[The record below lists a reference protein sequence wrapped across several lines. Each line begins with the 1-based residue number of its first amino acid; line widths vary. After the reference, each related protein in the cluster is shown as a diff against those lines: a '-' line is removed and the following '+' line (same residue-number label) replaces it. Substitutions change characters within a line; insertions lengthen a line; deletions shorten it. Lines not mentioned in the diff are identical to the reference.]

1 MSLALTDFPR
11 KGDNLPVS
19 FRNSRFPVFPPAYA
33 AKIKERRPDVW
44 ARGGNIRG
52 NSQYR
57 ILTRVVA
64 QGGMAKTAEERA
76 AMRLREAWAAR
87 HFKDHL
93 IAGVVAQMKW
103 LVIGEQGVSGMKAVV
118 EQQGRVRRTRQS
130 RDN

>member
-1 MSLALTDFPR
+1 MSLTDFPR

-19 FRNSRFPVFPPAYA
+19 FRNSRFPLFPPAYA
-33 AKIKERRPDVW
+33 ADLKRKRPDIW

-57 ILTRVVA
+57 ILSRIVA
-64 QGGMAKTAEERA
+64 NGGTARTAEERA

-103 LVIGEQGVSGMKAVV
+103 LVIGEQGLARMKRVV
-118 EQQGRVRRTRQS
+118 ETKSQPKRGI
-130 RDN
+130 

>member
-1 MSLALTDFPR
+1 MPTDFPR
-11 KGDNLPVS
+11 KGDDLPVS

-33 AKIKERRPDVW
+33 AKVKKRRPGVW

-57 ILTRVVA
+57 ILTRIVA

-103 LVIGEQGVSGMKAVV
+103 LVIGEQGVSRMKAVV
-118 EQQGRVRRTRQS
+118 EQTR
-130 RDN
+130 

>member
-1 MSLALTDFPR
+1 MNTDFPR

-19 FRNSRFPVFPPAYA
+19 VRNSRFPLFPPAYA
-33 AKIKERRPDVW
+33 AALKRERPDIW

-57 ILTRVVA
+57 ILSRIVA
-64 QGGMAKTAEERA
+64 QGGTAKTAEERA

-103 LVIGEQGVSGMKAVV
+103 LVIGEQGVAGMRSVV
-118 EQQGRVRRTRQS
+118 EQQSRVRRTR
-130 RDN
+130 